1 MKYPFETY
9 ENEFLI
15 RSLMSAK
22 EMMAHRD
29 KVNSGKIIPE
39 YILIQQKQSNL
50 SRSQRD
56 TIEWQFNSYKSKG
69 LYSDKDLEKITKL
82 INSTKL

>member
-1 MKYPFETY
+1 MRNPFETY

-15 RSLMSAK
+15 RSLMSTK

-39 YILIQQKQSNL
+39 YILIQQKRSNL
-50 SRSQRD
+50 SRRQRD
-56 TIEWQFNSYKSKG
+56 SIQWQFNSYKSKG
-69 LYSDKDLEKITKL
+69 FYSEKDLEKINKL
-82 INSTKL
+82 INSTES

>member
-1 MKYPFETY
+1 MRNPFETY

-15 RSLMSAK
+15 RSLMSTK
-22 EMMAHRD
+22 EMIAHRD

-39 YILIQQKQSNL
+39 YILIQQKKSNL
-50 SRSQRD
+50 SRSQREV
-56 TIEWQFNSYKSKG
+56 IEYKFNRYKSKG
-69 LYSDKDLEKITKL
+69 LYSEKDLEKITEL